1 MSQPR
6 RGGRHGQKHRVPR
19 IARRL
24 TAECEE
30 LGAALW
36 AASDK
41 VLVRGT
47 LTRSHCEKCLSPG
60 TAAGTVRNTGCHAS
74 PGGSSLSSK
83 NSGLPYGLPQTKCW
97 SLANSRGLTAK
108 NVSAQAWRQ
117 ARSRRQGATHRQ
129 EVVHETILSVRAS
142 LSNALTALLGS
153 LLLHGRQAARH
164 SRNPHG
170 QVPRLAPQI
179 LSLTWLLINRRPRK
193 V

>member
-1 MSQPR
+1 M
-6 RGGRHGQKHRVPR
+6 
-19 IARRL
+19 
-24 TAECEE
+24 
-30 LGAALW
+30 
-36 AASDK
+36 
-41 VLVRGT
+41 
-47 LTRSHCEKCLSPG
+47 RSHCEKCLSPG

-74 PGGSSLSSK
+74 PGGSSLSAK

-164 SRNPHG
+164 SRNPRG

-193 V
+193 VSGKPRKTKENLRKPKENQGKPRKT